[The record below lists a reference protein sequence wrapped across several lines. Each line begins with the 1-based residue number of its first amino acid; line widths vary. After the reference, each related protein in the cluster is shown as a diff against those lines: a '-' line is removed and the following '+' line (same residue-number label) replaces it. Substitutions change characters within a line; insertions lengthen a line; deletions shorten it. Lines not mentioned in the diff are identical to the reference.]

1 MRRLVTINGTK
12 YPADAVVERKG
23 QHYIAHD
30 LARKLKRKAKL
41 EGKR

>member
-1 MRRLVTINGTK
+1 MKRPVTINGTK

-23 QHYIAHD
+23 QHYIAYD